1 MHRCAYTCRVAYEW
15 DPKKAASNLRKHKI
29 DFADAVTTFE
39 DEFAVTIDDDEPEEK
54 RFVTIGMDALAR
66 VLVIVYTW
74 RGHNIRLIS
83 ARKAGAEE
91 RRQYEEGL

>member
-29 DFADAVTTFE
+29 DFADAVTVFE
-39 DEFAVTIDDDEPEEK
+39 DDFAVTIDDDEPEEK

-66 VLVIVYTW
+66 VLVVAYTW
-74 RGHNIRLIS
+74 RGENIRIIS